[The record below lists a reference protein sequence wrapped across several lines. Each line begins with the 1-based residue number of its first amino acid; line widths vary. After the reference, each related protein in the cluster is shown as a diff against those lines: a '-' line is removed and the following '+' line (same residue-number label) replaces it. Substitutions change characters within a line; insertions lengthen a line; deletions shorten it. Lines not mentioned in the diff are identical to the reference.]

1 MKTRTGYSGLQILLH
16 WATAVLV
23 VFNWFYSDGM
33 GRALRV
39 HLDGAASSRPLSMN
53 PDIHVWTGMAVLALV
68 LLRLLL
74 RAVQG
79 APPAV
84 GDGWI
89 GRAAVWGHRLLYALL
104 LAAPLLGAAAW
115 FGGVRALG
123 DPHELAAN
131 ALLWAAGV
139 HAAVALWHHYVLHD
153 RVLLRMVRPE

>member
-16 WATAVLV
+16 WATALLV

-39 HLDGAASSRPLSMN
+39 HLDGVASTRPSSMN
-53 PDIHVWTGMAVLALV
+53 PDIHVWTGLAVLGLV
-68 LLRLLL
+68 LLRLAL

-79 APPAV
+79 TPPAV
-84 GDGWI
+84 GDGWM
-89 GRAAVWGHRLLYALL
+89 RAAATWGHRLLYALL
-104 LAAPLLGAAAW
+104 LATPLLGAAAW
-115 FGGVRALG
+115 FGGVKALG

-131 ALLWAAGV
+131 ALLWLAGA

-153 RVLLRMVRPE
+153 RVLARMVRPE

>member
-1 MKTRTGYSGLQILLH
+1 MKTRSGYSGLQILLH
-16 WATAVLV
+16 WATALLV

-39 HLDGAASSRPLSMN
+39 HLDGAASSPPLSMN
-53 PDIHVWTGMAVLALV
+53 PDIHVWTGVAVLALV

-79 APPAV
+79 MPPAV

-89 GRAAVWGHRLLYALL
+89 GRTAVWGHRLLYALL

-115 FGGVRALG
+115 FGGVKALG

-131 ALLWAAGV
+131 ALLWVAGA

>member
-1 MKTRTGYSGLQILLH
+1 MTARRGYSGLQILLH

-39 HLDGAASSRPLSMN
+39 HLGGAASSRPLSMN
-53 PDIHVWTGMAVLALV
+53 ADIHVWTGMTVLALV
-68 LLRLLL
+68 LLRLVL

-79 APPAV
+79 TPPAA
-84 GDGWI
+84 GDGWV

-104 LAAPLLGAAAW
+104 LATPLLGAAAW
-115 FGGVRALG
+115 FGGAKALG

-131 ALLWAAGV
+131 ALLWMAGA
-139 HAAVALWHHYVLHD
+139 HAVVALWHHYVLHD
-153 RVLLRMVRPE
+153 RVLLRMVRTE